1 MSIARRLNEIVAAQ
15 FKVPVESIRPDT
27 DFHSDLEADALD
39 MPELAMEVEEAF
51 DIMLDD
57 RSVDALRTVRDLQDY
72 VERSLEE
79 KRLFRH
85 RHRPPSI
92 FSPRG
97 PVITPW
103 PRWPRGLEVPMSNG
117 MRTLCGLPNKA
128 NRRRLLVA
136 GGLPSFRPCAACC
149 RCWGCM

>member
-1 MSIARRLNEIVAAQ
+1 MSSARRLNEIVAAQ

-79 KRLFRH
+79 KRLFSASASAAVYLLAARA
-85 RHRPPSI
+85 RYNA
-92 FSPRG
+92 
-97 PVITPW
+97 VA
-103 PRWPRGLEVPMSNG
+103 PM
-117 MRTLCGLPNKA
+117 A
-128 NRRRLLVA
+128 ARL
-136 GGLPSFRPCAACC
+136 GGSHE
-149 RCWGCM
+149 

>member
-27 DFHSDLEADALD
+27 DFHSDLEA
-39 MPELAMEVEEAF
+39 EEAF

-79 KRLFRH
+79 KRLFSASASAAVYLLAARA
-85 RHRPPSI
+85 RYNA
-92 FSPRG
+92 
-97 PVITPW
+97 VA
-103 PRWPRGLEVPMSNG
+103 PM
-117 MRTLCGLPNKA
+117 A
-128 NRRRLLVA
+128 ARL
-136 GGLPSFRPCAACC
+136 GGSHE
-149 RCWGCM
+149 

>member
-72 VERSLEE
+72 VEWSLEE
-79 KRLFRH
+79 KRLFSASASAAVYLLAARA
-85 RHRPPSI
+85 RYNA
-92 FSPRG
+92 
-97 PVITPW
+97 VA
-103 PRWPRGLEVPMSNG
+103 PM
-117 MRTLCGLPNKA
+117 A
-128 NRRRLLVA
+128 ARL
-136 GGLPSFRPCAACC
+136 GGSHE
-149 RCWGCM
+149 

>member
-15 FKVPVESIRPDT
+15 FQVPVESIRPDT

-72 VERSLEE
+72 VERGLEE
-79 KRLFRH
+79 KRLF
-85 RHRPPSI
+85 SA
-92 FSPRG
+92 SAA
-97 PVITPW
+97 VY
-103 PRWPRGLEVPMSNG
+103 
-117 MRTLCGLPNKA
+117 
-128 NRRRLLVA
+128 LLVA
-136 GGLPSFRPCAACC
+136 RARYNAVAPMAARLGGFHE
-149 RCWGCM
+149 